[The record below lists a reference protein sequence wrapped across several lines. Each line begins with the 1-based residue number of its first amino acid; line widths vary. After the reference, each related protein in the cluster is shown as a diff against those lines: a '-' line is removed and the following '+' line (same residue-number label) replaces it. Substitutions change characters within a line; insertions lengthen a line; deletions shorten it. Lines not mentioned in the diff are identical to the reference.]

1 MASRIV
7 VVLPF
12 SEELLMPALRE
23 VYEFNCSFLAAN
35 PTFPRL
41 YDLAAQGKMRFER
54 EPRRC
59 TDTAC
64 DEERFCTIPITVDQG
79 WGDCDDL
86 APWLAAERTVR
97 DGILSIPVPMRSA
110 VGYHIVVMRFDGVTE
125 DPSLLLGMR

>member
-7 VVLPF
+7 VVMPF
-12 SEELLMPALRE
+12 EESLLIPALRD
-23 VYEFNCSFLAAN
+23 VYDFNVSFLLSN

-41 YDLAAQGKMRFER
+41 YELGALGLMRFER

-59 TDTAC
+59 NDTAC
-64 DEERFCTIPITVDQG
+64 DEERFCTIPITAAQG

-97 DGILSIPVPMRSA
+97 DGVLSIPNVIRSA
-110 VGYHIVVMRFDGVTE
+110 VGYHVNVLRADGVTE
-125 DPSLLLGMR
+125 DPSAVLGMR